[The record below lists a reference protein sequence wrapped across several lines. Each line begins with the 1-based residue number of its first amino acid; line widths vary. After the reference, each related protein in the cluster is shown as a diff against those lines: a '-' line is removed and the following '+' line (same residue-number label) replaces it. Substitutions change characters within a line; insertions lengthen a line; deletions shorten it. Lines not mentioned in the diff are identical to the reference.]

1 MCVCVRVVVLS
12 LCSAAQ
18 VAQVDTRETDLVRW
32 HENGDYITP
41 WIEMDDEVAA
51 GRGTGTYSVT
61 TFPRNCGMYSAKS

>member
-1 MCVCVRVVVLS
+1 
-12 LCSAAQ
+12 
-18 VAQVDTRETDLVRW
+18 VDTRETDLVRW

-51 GRGTGTYSVT
+51 GSGTGTDSVT